1 MHDIKGTP
9 GVRMRTTPVKVH
21 RPMLG
26 TLAEKVQ
33 PQHCALVI
41 IDVLNDFCAP
51 GGMVSR
57 EGGDLTLVQDMVPRL
72 KRLIDAARAAGAFV
86 VFVRNVYST
95 DENWYLS
102 DVWIEQASRRR
113 NSEVFTKWDG
123 CPPNSWQNDFYDP
136 VRPLPSEP
144 IVVKHRYNAFYQTD
158 LDLLLRGHG
167 IRTIITTGISTNICV
182 ETTAREGFIR
192 DYYIVFP
199 SDGTACYAQ
208 PSHDATLRVI
218 GSHFGEVV
226 TVDQIIHAWKEK
238 CVDAVSGDAASSRNP
253 RL

>member
-1 MHDIKGTP
+1 MLDTKSSP

-21 RPMLG
+21 RPMLRA
-26 TLAEKVQ
+26 LAEKVK

-57 EGGDLTLVQDMVPRL
+57 EGGDLTLVQNMVPRL

-113 NSEVFTKWDG
+113 NGEVFTKWDG

-136 VRPLPSEP
+136 IRPLPSEP

-199 SDGTACYAQ
+199 SDGTACYSEQ
-208 PSHDATLRVI
+208 SHAATLRVI

-226 TVDQIIHAWKEK
+226 TVDQIIDTWKEGYVEAK
-238 CVDAVSGDAASSRNP
+238 GNDAALTRI
-253 RL
+253 